1 MRDLV
6 DKKERERRNQQVKK
20 KNEKKAQD
28 YKIVVE
34 IKLHGII
41 INVHHVTH
49 DFQSFL
55 QLLHFAFN

>member
-20 KNEKKAQD
+20 KAQD

-34 IKLHGII
+34 IHGII

-55 QLLHFAFN
+55 QSLHFAFN